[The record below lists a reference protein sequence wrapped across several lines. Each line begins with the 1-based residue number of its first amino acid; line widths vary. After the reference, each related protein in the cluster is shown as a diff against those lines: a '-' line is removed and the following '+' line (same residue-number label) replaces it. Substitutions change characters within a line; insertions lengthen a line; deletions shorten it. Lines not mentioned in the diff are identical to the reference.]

1 MNGAVSTVSRF
12 NARINARDLVGL
24 VALMSHDHTF
34 VDSAGAAVVGRDA
47 CREAWQGFFAAFPDY
62 RNVFAAMTADEAD
75 EVVTIV
81 GRSECSVP
89 ALAGPA
95 LWTARV
101 RDGLVARWQVYEDS
115 PRNRAFL
122 GIERRRTTH

>member
-1 MNGAVSTVSRF
+1 MAGAVSTASEF
-12 NARINARDLVGL
+12 NARINARDLPGL
-24 VALMSHDHTF
+24 VALMSEDHTF
-34 VDSAGAAVVGRDA
+34 VDSEGAAVVGKSA
-47 CREAWQGFFAAFPDY
+47 CREAWQGFFASFPDY

-95 LWTARV
+95 LWVAGV
-101 RDGLVARWQVYEDS
+101 RDGLVTRWQVYEDS
-115 PRNRAFL
+115 PENRAFL
-122 GIERRRTTH
+122 GT